1 VPFKPC
7 ITCGSLQPTGS
18 YCRAHE
24 PKLTKKPTPGRSG
37 QTAFA
42 KTVLLAAGNRC
53 EAKENGVRC
62 TETRHLAAHHLVGL
76 RVSRSMDPAG
86 GVALCRRHHALASA
100 AERREARA

>member
-1 VPFKPC
+1 MQRPC
-7 ITCGSLQPTGS
+7 ITCGVLIASGS
-18 YCRAHE
+18 YCARHE
-24 PKLTKKPTPGRSG
+24 PKLHKAPTPGRSG

-42 KTVLLAAGNRC
+42 RAVLAAAGHRC
-53 EAKENGVRC
+53 EAIENALRC
-62 TETRHLAAHHLVGL
+62 EVTRHLAAHHVVRL